1 MCAVVTDLRVQRA
14 DGVLRLTIDRPE
26 RRNAMSAAVLTGLR
40 DALSAPTDARVV
52 VVTGAGEQVF
62 CSGADLTTMADDA
75 TGLEQH
81 AGRSLLGEVL
91 LAMRACPLPV
101 VARVQGLCLAGGLGL
116 VLGAD
121 LALASS
127 AAVFGLPEVG
137 LGLWPF
143 IVSTL
148 LARHVSPKHA
158 MDLMLLADRVDAA
171 TAERLGLVSRVLPAE
186 TFDADVEA
194 LLVRLAGRPPA
205 AVRLGKRAFAAVPD
219 MPLEGGLEAMAAQL
233 SLLATTRDA
242 AEGISA
248 FFERRAPRW
257 TGR

>member
-14 DGVLRLTIDRPE
+14 DGILRLTIDRPE
-26 RRNAMSAAVLTGLR
+26 RRNA
-40 DALSAPTDARVV
+40 LSAPVLAGMRAALADPGEARVV
-52 VVTGAGEQVF
+52 VVTGAGSAVF
-62 CSGADLTTMADDA
+62 CSGADLATMADDA

-81 AGRSLLGEVL
+81 EARGQLGEVV

-121 LALASS
+121 LVFAST
-127 AAVFGLPEVG
+127 AAAFGLPEVG

-143 IVSTL
+143 IVGAL
-148 LARHVSPKHA
+148 LGRHVSPKHA
-158 MDLMLLADRVDAA
+158 MDLMLLADRMDAT
-171 TAERLGLVSRVLPAE
+171 TAHTVGLVSRVLPAE
-186 TFDADVEA
+186 SFDVEVDA
-194 LLVRLAGRPPA
+194 LLRRLAALPPS
-205 AVRLGKRAFAAVPD
+205 AVRRGKQAFAAAAEMSLPA
-219 MPLEGGLEAMAAQL
+219 GLEAMAAQL

-242 AEGISA
+242 AEGIGA
-248 FFERRAPRW
+248 FFERRPPRW